1 MAEAP
6 TVYILYGGDELSLSE
21 FLRDRLILKLG
32 DRSTADL
39 NLTRFDGPSVTMG
52 DLRATCGAMPFL
64 AARRLV
70 IVKDYLGLLAKRAG
84 GKREAEAL
92 VELFAELPPTTALV
106 FADYEDIPR
115 NSPVLKWA
123 EAAGASAYVKHFP
136 LPKSGALP
144 GWIVQRARA
153 KGGEFTP
160 RAAQALAAAVSEPLR
175 LVDSEILKLLTYVNF
190 ERAVE
195 TADVERVTSYAGQAN
210 VFEMVDALGLGDG
223 SKALEELHKLLQGK
237 DAVEGYFGVFG
248 MIVRQ
253 FRLLLQTRE
262 LMDAGAREDEVAA
275 ALGLH
280 SYPAGKIYRQARNFT
295 LPALEAIY
303 RKLLEVDEQYKTGE
317 VEGPVALD
325 MLVAELT
332 AGSRFEA
339 SRMASGRSHGSW
351 RGGG

>member
-6 TVYILYGGDELSLSE
+6 TVYILYGGDELGLSE

-39 NLTRFDGPSVTMG
+39 NLARFDGPSLTMG
-52 DLRATCGAMPFL
+52 ALRATCGAMPFL

-123 EAAGASAYVKHFP
+123 EAAGSAYVKHFP

-190 ERAVE
+190 ERPVE
-195 TADVERVTSYAGQAN
+195 AADAERVTPYAGQAN
-210 VFEMVDALGLGDG
+210 VFEMVDALGRGDG
-223 SKALEELHKLLQGK
+223 PKALEELHGLLESK
-237 DAVEGYFGVFG
+237 DAVEGYFAVFG

-262 LMDAGAREDEVAA
+262 LMEAGASEGEVAG

-280 SYPAGKIYRQARNFT
+280 RYPAGKIYHQAHNFT

-303 RKLLEVDEQYKTGE
+303 RKLLEVDEMYKTGQ

-325 MLVAELT
+325 LLVAELT
-332 AGSRFEA
+332 
-339 SRMASGRSHGSW
+339 
-351 RGGG
+351 GGD